1 MPYANNKGVKIY
13 YEVEGEGPPLVL
25 GHGGGAEASFWRNY
39 GYVDALKHDYQLV
52 LFDTRGHGK
61 SDKPHKVSDYGMNC
75 ADDVIAILDTL
86 GIQKAHYLG
95 FSMGGWIAYKL
106 ALHYSDR
113 FLSFFIADL
122 SPYESP
128 EESVKSGKA
137 AIDMMSLLL
146 TDQEAYL
153 KSVERFFNRSLTPA
167 DKDRWLAQDAEAG
180 IAVLESV
187 QQRPPLTDQELESI
201 SVPCLLYCG
210 ELDPELSGMKESVN
224 HIPDAKFISVPEINH
239 GASWARS
246 DLMLPHIKEFLARVE
261 NKGE

>member
-1 MPYANNKGVKIY
+1 MPYAKNGDVNIY

-25 GHGGGAEASFWRNY
+25 GHGGSAEGSFWRRF
-39 GYVDALKHDYQLV
+39 GYVDALKQDYQLV

-61 SDKPHKVSDYGMNC
+61 SDKPHKVSDYGLNC
-75 ADDVIAILDTL
+75 ADDVITIMDTI

-106 ALHYSDR
+106 ALHYPER
-113 FLSFFIADL
+113 FLSFFIADM

-128 EESVKSGKA
+128 EEMTKTSRA
-137 AIDMMSLLL
+137 AADMMRLLL

-153 KSVERFFNRSLTPA
+153 KSVERWFNRSLTPA
-167 DKDRWLAQDAEAG
+167 DKERWLAQDAEAG
-180 IAVLESV
+180 IAVLESIL
-187 QQRPPLTDQELESI
+187 QGPPLTDQELESI

-210 ELDPELSGMKESVN
+210 ELDSFHSGMKESVN
-224 HIPDAKFISVPEINH
+224 HLPDAKFISVPEIGH
-239 GASWARS
+239 GDAWARS

-261 NKGE
+261 NKGA